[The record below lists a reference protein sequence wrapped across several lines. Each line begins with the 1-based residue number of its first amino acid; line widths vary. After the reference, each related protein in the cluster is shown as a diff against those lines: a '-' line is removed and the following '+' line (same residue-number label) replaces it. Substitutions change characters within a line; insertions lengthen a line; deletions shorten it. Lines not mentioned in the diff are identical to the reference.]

1 MANNNKKNTW
11 SVFFHVPMTSRRHRK
26 KRTRPRCNWALM
38 LMRHGQQGKSGALYW
53 FIYIYIVGLIWFNP
67 YGSKHCLRRYLS
79 LQIIE
84 KYPSPT
90 S

>member
-1 MANNNKKNTW
+1 MECVLPCSHDISPTPEKKNTPKVQLGPDADAAW
-11 SVFFHVPMTSRRHRK
+11 PTRK
-26 KRTRPRCNWALM
+26 IRC
-38 LMRHGQQGKSGALYW
+38 
-53 FIYIYIVGLIWFNP
+53 FILVYIYIVGLIWFNP
-67 YGSKHCLRRYLS
+67 HGSKHCLRRYLS